1 MGREA
6 ASRVSALRRAT
17 ASPGERPGDRP
28 SVIFLPES
36 PSAPPASFLHPF
48 SPSPHSRTLTRSH
61 TLTRLAHGCMVQE
74 SLVDG
79 MESMSQAKVGSA
91 LQVFFNLE
99 ELQQVCLC
107 VWGEGRGAC
116 VG

>member
-1 MGREA
+1 MA
-6 ASRVSALRRAT
+6 
-17 ASPGERPGDRP
+17 
-28 SVIFLPES
+28 
-36 PSAPPASFLHPF
+36 
-48 SPSPHSRTLTRSH
+48 
-61 TLTRLAHGCMVQE
+61 QE

-79 MESMSQAKVGSA
+79 MDSMSQAKVGSA